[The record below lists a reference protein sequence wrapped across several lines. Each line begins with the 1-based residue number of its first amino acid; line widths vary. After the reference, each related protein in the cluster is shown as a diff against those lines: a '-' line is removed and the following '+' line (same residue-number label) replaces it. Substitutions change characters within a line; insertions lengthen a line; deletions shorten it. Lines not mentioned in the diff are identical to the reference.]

1 MIWLAYFFPFCER
14 FGRLCE
20 AGPPELCMPT
30 PPDAPETAPSQSSR
44 KSETALLAIL
54 LVVGSTVFFAG
65 GDVGAKLMKQ
75 TAPAQLATWFR
86 YFVFFIVA
94 VPWALSS
101 KGLEAFRP
109 ASYRLQIGRGLA
121 AVASTSFFILGLAY
135 LDVPSNT
142 AIHFI
147 SPIIVMVLSVF
158 VLGEVVGIRRWLA
171 AAVGFAGVLLI
182 VRPGTD
188 SFQLA
193 ALLPL
198 GSATA
203 WALGALFTR
212 MMKYE
217 PTEVTFMWTGIVGLS
232 VSTLLVLPVFHIPTG
247 RELAY
252 GIGGSLSF
260 TLAHML
266 FISGLKLAPLSLLAP
281 ITYVQLVSAG
291 VLSYL
296 FFGELPSYYTLIGS
310 ALIAGSGLYSAH
322 RERVRHRTPAMP
334 TPPVQ

>member
-1 MIWLAYFFPFCER
+1 
-14 FGRLCE
+14 
-20 AGPPELCMPT
+20 MPSH
-30 PPDAPETAPSQSSR
+30 PDASGEALPFPSR
-44 KSETALLAIL
+44 NTERTLLAIL

-65 GDVGAKLMKQ
+65 GDVGAKLMKE

-86 YFVFFIVA
+86 YFVFFLVA
-94 VPWALSS
+94 FPWAIATRGLS
-101 KGLEAFRP
+101 AFRP

-147 SPIIVMVLSVF
+147 SPIIVMVLSVL
-158 VLGEVVGIRRWLA
+158 VLGEIVGIRRWLS

-198 GSATA
+198 ASATA

-212 MMKYE
+212 LMKDE
-217 PTEVTFMWTGIVGLS
+217 PTEVTFMWTGMLGLS
-232 VSTLLVLPVFHIPTG
+232 VSTLLVLPVFYVPTG
-247 RELAY
+247 RELLY

-291 VLSYL
+291 LLSYL
-296 FFGELPSYYTLIGS
+296 FFGDFPSYYTLIGS
-310 ALIAGSGLYSAH
+310 MMIAGSGLYSAH
-322 RERVRHRTPAMP
+322 RERVRQRMPAMP

>member
-1 MIWLAYFFPFCER
+1 MSAVKPAADASPRTPLFR
-14 FGRLCE
+14 
-20 AGPPELCMPT
+20 PPE
-30 PPDAPETAPSQSSR
+30 R
-44 KSETALLAIL
+44 ALLAIL

-75 TAPAQLATWFR
+75 TAPAPLATWFR
-86 YFVFFIVA
+86 YFVMFLVA

-101 KGLEAFRP
+101 KGRAAFRP

-121 AVASTSFFILGLAY
+121 AVSSTSFFILGLAY

-142 AIHFI
+142 AIHFT

-158 VLGEVVGIRRWLA
+158 VLGE
-171 AAVGFAGVLLI
+171 AVGFRRWIAALAGFSGVLLI

-212 MMKYE
+212 LMKNE
-217 PTEVTFMWTGIVGLS
+217 ATEITFLWTGIVGLG
-232 VSTLLVLPVFHIPTG
+232 VSTLLVLPVFHVPTG
-247 RELAY
+247 LELAY
-252 GIGGSLSF
+252 GIGGSLCF
-260 TLAHML
+260 TIAHLL
-266 FISGLKLAPLSLLAP
+266 FISGLRMAPLSLLAP

-291 VLSYL
+291 ILSYL
-296 FFGELPSYYTLIGS
+296 FFGDIPSHYTLIGS
-310 ALIAGSGLYSAH
+310 AMIAGAGLYSAH
-322 RERVRHRTPAMP
+322 RERLRKIERPQMP
-334 TPPVQ
+334 PE

>member
-1 MIWLAYFFPFCER
+1 
-14 FGRLCE
+14 
-20 AGPPELCMPT
+20 MPT
-30 PPDAPETAPSQSSR
+30 LPEASGEAPSLPPR
-44 KSETALLAIL
+44 NSERTLLAIL

-65 GDVGAKLMKQ
+65 GDVGAKLMKE

-86 YFVFFIVA
+86 YFVFFLVA
-94 VPWALSS
+94 LPWALSS
-101 KGLEAFRP
+101 KGLSVFRP

-158 VLGEVVGIRRWLA
+158 VLGETVGIRRWLA

-188 SFQLA
+188 GFQLA
-193 ALLPL
+193 ALFPL

-212 MMKYE
+212 LMKNE
-217 PTEVTFMWTGIVGLS
+217 PTEVTFMWTGMIGLG

-291 VLSYL
+291 LLSYL
-296 FFGELPSYYTLIGS
+296 FFGDFPSYYTLLGS

-322 RERVRHRTPAMP
+322 RERVRQRIPAMP
-334 TPPVQ
+334 APPVQ

>member
-1 MIWLAYFFPFCER
+1 MSVVKQASGLSPKTPVSRNSER
-14 FGRLCE
+14 
-20 AGPPELCMPT
+20 
-30 PPDAPETAPSQSSR
+30 
-44 KSETALLAIL
+44 ALLAIL
-54 LVVGSTVFFAG
+54 LVVGSTIFFAG

-75 TAPAQLATWFR
+75 TAPAPLATWFR
-86 YFVFFIVA
+86 YFVFFLVGL
-94 VPWALSS
+94 PWAMWSRGLS
-101 KGLEAFRP
+101 AFRP

-121 AVASTSFFILGLAY
+121 AVVSTSFFILGLAY

-142 AIHFI
+142 AIHFT

-158 VLGEVVGIRRWLA
+158 VLGEMVGFRRWIA
-171 AAVGFAGVLLI
+171 ALVGFCGVLLI

-212 MMKYE
+212 LMKNE
-217 PTEVTFMWTGIVGLS
+217 PIEITFMWTGMIGLS
-232 VSTLLVLPVFHIPTG
+232 VSTLLVIPVFHVPTG
-247 RELAY
+247 LELAY
-252 GIGGSLSF
+252 AIGGSLSF
-260 TLAHML
+260 TIAHML
-266 FISGLKLAPLSLLAP
+266 FIAGLKLAPLSLLAP

-296 FFGELPSYYTLIGS
+296 FFGDVPSHYTLAGS
-310 ALIAGSGLYSAH
+310 ALIAGAGLYSAH
-322 RERVRHRTPAMP
+322 RERVRKVER
-334 TPPVQ
+334 PPMAPE

>member
-1 MIWLAYFFPFCER
+1 MQTLS
-14 FGRLCE
+14 
-20 AGPPELCMPT
+20 
-30 PPDAPETAPSQSSR
+30 DAPRAAPQQSPR
-44 KSETALLAIL
+44 NSERALLAML
-54 LVVGSTVFFAG
+54 LVFGSTVFFAG
-65 GDVGAKLMKQ
+65 GDVGAKLMKE

-86 YFVFFIVA
+86 YFVFFLVA
-94 VPWALSS
+94 FSWALSS
-101 KGLEAFRP
+101 RGLKVFRP

-158 VLGEVVGIRRWLA
+158 VLGETVGIRRWLA

-182 VRPGTD
+182 VRPGT
-188 SFQLA
+188 SGFQLA

-212 MMKYE
+212 LMKNE
-217 PTEVTFMWTGIVGLS
+217 PTEVTFMWTGMIGLS
-232 VSTLLVLPVFHIPTG
+232 VSTLLVLPVFHVPTG
-247 RELAY
+247 RELLY

-260 TLAHML
+260 TVAHML

-281 ITYVQLVSAG
+281 ITYIQLVSAG
-291 VLSYL
+291 ILSYL
-296 FFGELPSYYTLIGS
+296 FFGDFPSYYILIGS
-310 ALIAGSGLYSAH
+310 VMIAGSGLYSAH
-322 RERVRHRTPAMP
+322 RERVRQKTPAMP

>member
-1 MIWLAYFFPFCER
+1 MSSLPDTSGKAPLEQPRNAER
-14 FGRLCE
+14 
-20 AGPPELCMPT
+20 T
-30 PPDAPETAPSQSSR
+30 
-44 KSETALLAIL
+44 LLAIL

-65 GDVGAKLMKQ
+65 GDVGAKLMKE

-86 YFVFFIVA
+86 YLIFFLVA
-94 VPWALSS
+94 IPWALSS
-101 KGLEAFRP
+101 RGLSAFRP

-121 AVASTSFFILGLAY
+121 AVASTSFFVLGLAY

-158 VLGEVVGIRRWLA
+158 VLGELVGIRRWLA

-198 GSATA
+198 GSASA

-212 MMKYE
+212 LMKHE
-217 PTEVTFMWTGIVGLS
+217 PTEVTFMWTGIVGLA
-232 VSTLLVLPVFHIPTG
+232 VSTLLVVPVFYVPTG

-281 ITYVQLVSAG
+281 ITYVQLISAG
-291 VLSYL
+291 ILSYL
-296 FFGELPSYYTLIGS
+296 FFGNLPSYHTLLGS

-322 RERVRHRTPAMP
+322 RERIRQRTPAMP
-334 TPPVQ
+334 VPPVQ

>member
-1 MIWLAYFFPFCER
+1 MPILP
-14 FGRLCE
+14 E
-20 AGPPELCMPT
+20 ASGE
-30 PPDAPETAPSQSSR
+30 APSPPPR
-44 KSETALLAIL
+44 TSERTLLAIL
-54 LVVGSTVFFAG
+54 LVVGSTFFFAG
-65 GDVGAKLMKQ
+65 GDVGAKLMKE

-86 YFVFFIVA
+86 YFVFFLVA
-94 VPWALSS
+94 LPWALSS
-101 KGLEAFRP
+101 KGLSVFRP

-121 AVASTSFFILGLAY
+121 AVASTSFFIQGLAY

-147 SPIIVMVLSVF
+147 SPIIVMVLSVL
-158 VLGEVVGIRRWLA
+158 VLGEAVGIRRWLA
-171 AAVGFAGVLLI
+171 ATVGFAGVLLI

-188 SFQLA
+188 GFQLA
-193 ALLPL
+193 ALFPL

-212 MMKYE
+212 LMKNE
-217 PTEVTFMWTGIVGLS
+217 PTEVTFMWTGMIGLGI
-232 VSTLLVLPVFHIPTG
+232 STLLVLPVFHIPTG
-247 RELAY
+247 RELVY

-281 ITYVQLVSAG
+281 ITYVQLISAG
-291 VLSYL
+291 ILSYL
-296 FFGELPSYYTLIGS
+296 FFGVFPSYHTLLGS

-322 RERVRHRTPAMP
+322 RERIRQRTPAMP
-334 TPPVQ
+334 APPVQ

>member
-1 MIWLAYFFPFCER
+1 MSSVKDASGPAHAVTSPRSSER
-14 FGRLCE
+14 VV
-20 AGPPELCMPT
+20 
-30 PPDAPETAPSQSSR
+30 
-44 KSETALLAIL
+44 LAIL
-54 LVVGSTVFFAG
+54 LVVGSTIFFAG

-75 TAPAQLATWFR
+75 TAPAPLATWFR
-86 YFVFFIVA
+86 YFVFFLVA
-94 VPWALSS
+94 FPWALSS
-101 KGLEAFRP
+101 KGWAAFRP

-147 SPIIVMVLSVF
+147 SPIIVMVLSIF
-158 VLGEVVGIRRWLA
+158 VLGEVVGFRRWIA
-171 AAVGFAGVLLI
+171 ALVGFSGVLLI

-212 MMKYE
+212 LMKNE
-217 PTEVTFMWTGIVGLS
+217 PTEVTFMWTGMVGLS
-232 VSTLLVLPVFHIPTG
+232 VSTLLVLPVFHVPTG
-247 RELAY
+247 LELAY
-252 GIGGSLSF
+252 AIGGSLSF
-260 TLAHML
+260 TMAHLL

-291 VLSYL
+291 LLSYL
-296 FFGELPSYYTLIGS
+296 FFGDLPSHYTLIGS
-310 ALIAGSGLYSAH
+310 GLIAGAGLYSAH
-322 RERVRHRTPAMP
+322 RERVRKVER
-334 TPPVQ
+334 PPMAPE

>member
-1 MIWLAYFFPFCER
+1 MRTLSEASGSAPRQSPRNSER
-14 FGRLCE
+14 
-20 AGPPELCMPT
+20 
-30 PPDAPETAPSQSSR
+30 
-44 KSETALLAIL
+44 ALLAML
-54 LVVGSTVFFAG
+54 LVFGSTIFFAG
-65 GDVGAKLMKQ
+65 GDVGAKLMKE

-86 YFVFFIVA
+86 YFVFFLVA
-94 VPWALSS
+94 FPWALAS
-101 KGLEAFRP
+101 KGLKAFKP

-147 SPIIVMVLSVF
+147 SPIIVMVLSIF
-158 VLGEVVGIRRWLA
+158 VLGETVGVRRWAA

-182 VRPGTD
+182 VRPGTS

-212 MMKYE
+212 LMKNE
-217 PTEVTFMWTGIVGLS
+217 PTEVTFMWTGMIGLA

-247 RELAY
+247 RELVY

-281 ITYVQLVSAG
+281 ITYIQLVSAG
-291 VLSYL
+291 ILSYL
-296 FFGELPSYYTLIGS
+296 FFGDFPSYYTLLGS
-310 ALIAGSGLYSAH
+310 VMIAGSGLYSAH
-322 RERVRHRTPAMP
+322 RERVRQKTPAMP
-334 TPPVQ
+334 APPVQ

>member
-1 MIWLAYFFPFCER
+1 MSTAS
-14 FGRLCE
+14 
-20 AGPPELCMPT
+20 
-30 PPDAPETAPSQSSR
+30 DAPGEAPRQPGRSSER
-44 KSETALLAIL
+44 LLLAMM

-86 YFVFFIVA
+86 YLVLFLVA
-94 VPWALSS
+94 VPWALTA
-101 KGLEAFRP
+101 KGFSAFRP
-109 ASYRLQIGRGLA
+109 SSFSLQIGRGLA
-121 AVASTSFFILGLAY
+121 AV
-135 LDVPSNT
+135 
-142 AIHFI
+142 HFI
-147 SPIIVMVLSVF
+147 SPIIVMVLSIF
-158 VLGEVVGIRRWLA
+158 ILGEQVGIRRWLSA
-171 AAVGFAGVLLI
+171 VVGFVGVLLI
-182 VRPGTD
+182 VRPGAD

-212 MMKYE
+212 LMRSE
-217 PTEVTFMWTGIVGLS
+217 PTEVTFMWTGIIGLA
-232 VSTLLVLPVFHIPTG
+232 VSSLLVLPVFRMPTG
-247 RELAY
+247 PELAY

-296 FFGELPSYYTLIGS
+296 FFGNLPSYYTLIGS

-322 RERVRHRTPAMP
+322 RERVRQRIPAMP
-334 TPPVQ
+334 LPPAQ

>member
-1 MIWLAYFFPFCER
+1 
-14 FGRLCE
+14 
-20 AGPPELCMPT
+20 MPT
-30 PPDAPETAPSQSSR
+30 VPDASGEAPLQPPR
-44 KSETALLAIL
+44 TSERMLLALL

-65 GDVGAKLMKQ
+65 GDVGAKLMKE
-75 TAPAQLATWFR
+75 TAPAPLATWFR
-86 YFVFFIVA
+86 YFVFFLVA
-94 VPWALSS
+94 VPWALYS
-101 KGLEAFRP
+101 KGLSAFRP

-142 AIHFI
+142 AIHFT
-147 SPIIVMVLSVF
+147 SPIIVMVLSIF
-158 VLGEVVGIRRWLA
+158 VLGEVVGIRRWLS

-188 SFQLA
+188 GFQLA

-212 MMKYE
+212 MMKNE
-217 PTEVTFMWTGIVGLS
+217 PTEVTFMWTGIIGLG
-232 VSTLLVLPVFHIPTG
+232 VSTLLVLPVFHVPTG

-252 GIGGSLSF
+252 AVCGSLSF

-266 FISGLKLAPLSLLAP
+266 FISGLRLAPLSLLAP

-296 FFGELPSYYTLIGS
+296 FFGDFPSYYTLIGS
-310 ALIAGSGLYSAH
+310 TLIAGSGLYSAH
-322 RERVRHRTPAMP
+322 RERVLQRTPAMP
-334 TPPVQ
+334 APPAQ